1 VELTRLVYS
10 VSSFYVDSTGP
21 FKYVLTTYDA
31 NPSGFPLA
39 CHSELAADPLGSG
52 FDCPAGITWTS
63 NAAQVAK
70 TISQTQA
77 ASSVTVTVVTTTS
90 SPSSTTST
98 TSSSSQASTT
108 GSSSTKQP
116 TTLPTNGSQNV
127 TGATTGSQPS
137 ISASPNNTGA
147 IVGGAIGG
155 VALLSFI
162 ILALLFLRKYQRDHT
177 TSPKPIET
185 SKRGFYLFNAYNKR
199 GPKARTS
206 GIFEKEG
213 DYGAHEKDG
222 TRWSFWGRVPE
233 KEGSRV
239 SRSGHAHEL
248 QGSAAWRKT
257 MPRDGI
263 WVGGQEDHAMQ
274 NSPVEL
280 PGGSHYV
287 P

>member
-1 VELTRLVYS
+1 
-10 VSSFYVDSTGP
+10 
-21 FKYVLTTYDA
+21 
-31 NPSGFPLA
+31 
-39 CHSELAADPLGSG
+39 
-52 FDCPAGITWTS
+52 
-63 NAAQVAK
+63 
-70 TISQTQA
+70 
-77 ASSVTVTVVTTTS
+77 VTVTVVTTPS
-90 SPSSTTST
+90 SPSSTAIS

-108 GSSSTKQP
+108 GLSTAVPIPQSTTATSSTKQP
-116 TTLPTNGSQNV
+116 TTLSTNGSQSLS
-127 TGATTGSQPS
+127 GATTGSQPS
-137 ISASPNNTGA
+137 ASVTPNNTGA

-162 ILALLFLRKYQRDHT
+162 IFALLFLRKYQRDHT
-177 TSPKPIET
+177 ASPKATET
-185 SKRGFYLFNAYNKR
+185 SKRGFYLFNSYNKR
-199 GPKARTS
+199 GPKAQTS

-239 SRSGHAHEL
+239 SRPGHVHEL

-257 MPRDGI
+257 MSREGI
-263 WVGGQEDHAMQ
+263 WVGGLEDHAMQ
-274 NSPVEL
+274 NGPVEL